1 MKPIIKTTFLYI
13 FSILLFSPMTACG
26 FGKLDKGMLAAYQD
40 GLIDKATLKKAYDQN
55 IIEDNYGS
63 TGEGTDMQASSET
76 SGQYNESD
84 LDSETEEHSAEPIE
98 FLDPQYEWSQF
109 ENKKKGKAVIKTEGL
124 FLESK
129 ENEGIIASVVELPI
143 SADTFA
149 FTFGTTFSRTKPEE
163 DKSIGL
169 IFNYRNERNYQAV
182 SVFKKGFQIEECVD
196 GTISVI
202 KRGLAKTNNQANTL
216 VIDYQG
222 GKMEVK
228 LNGVDLTTVKNMTI
242 TSPILGVFISGKNS
256 AILPNFTFSIPET
269 NTESEQSTSDM

>member
-26 FGKLDKGMLAAYQD
+26 FGKLDKGMLAVYQEE
-40 GLIDKATLKKAYDQN
+40 GKIDKATLKGDESY
-55 IIEDNYGS
+55 
-63 TGEGTDMQASSET
+63 TSET
-76 SGQYNESD
+76 SGSVSGSDMSESD
-84 LDSETEEHSAEPIE
+84 ENRVEPIE

-109 ENKKKGKAVIKTEGL
+109 KNKKKGKAVIKTEGL